1 TSNSTERPVA
11 PAESE
16 PVGQK
21 SKESSKDKKST
32 VELSKQKGNK
42 QETREQPDSREQQTT
57 ETDSIQNGG
66 DTSKEPSFK
75 KAEKRQSFG
84 GFLKGLGPKRM
95 SDAEVQTDPVS
106 ILPAGKSK

>member
-1 TSNSTERPVA
+1 MNSTERPVA

-21 SKESSKDKKST
+21 SKESSKDKKSPA
-32 VELSKQKGNK
+32 ELSKQKGSK
-42 QETREQPDSREQQTT
+42 QEPREQPDSREQPAA

-75 KAEKRQSFG
+75 KTEKRQSLG
-84 GFLKGLGPKRM
+84 GFLKGLVR
-95 SDAEVQTDPVS
+95 
-106 ILPAGKSK
+106 